1 MLQIRKEGN
10 KNFTHIDTVSG
21 NKYIASDVTI
31 SANNNQILITK
42 EKGSA
47 VFFKIGFDISEV
59 QVYDD
64 TGAGTL
70 ETFSTPTALFNRL
83 IALGYPAFYEDGQ
96 ITLSLNE
103 ILDVNITA
111 LEDGQFLAYNQST
124 GFWENVDTN
133 PASSVAWDELTG
145 SPSDSTDLVNLIV
158 SYSGNP
164 SYEAVDFGN
173 SLWATTSGAATTE
186 AEINA
191 LINAQGFEI
200 ELGVLYKFYIG
211 LILYVNGKS
220 TLYVAYYVFENNN
233 VLGTY
238 GTGSTNGEVSIGDF
252 LNTNSYEYISL
263 PPNNERVD
271 LGEIGATAIYT
282 YINNLDTTGLSW
294 ETLTDDKVWY
304 FYATVSGVAKV
315 YQYTGIFPRDVG
327 SAYSGADP
335 LLDTDFDL
343 QDTENSASSVDILP
357 LNNTFTGF
365 NTFEN
370 NIELQD
376 GTYIFH
382 GVTDWQD
389 DEGDGFSSTGFRYK
403 DGNRESFVGIETEVE
418 GLPQLTFYDPDNGDH
433 ALISMKIWNSSFD
446 GNSNSI
452 DIGGSGAVLSCN
464 NPLSKGLLG
473 GAYYGANYNEN
484 TYVQKKY
491 VDDNITINSD
501 VTSEPSGSDQVLNV
515 VSLTQAEYDAG
526 SPIATTFYIITDA

>member
-21 NKYIASDVTI
+21 NEYIASDVTI

-64 TGAGTL
+64 TSTGAL

-111 LEDGQFLAYNQST
+111 LEDGQFLAYNEST
-124 GFWENVDTN
+124 GFWENVSTN

-145 SPSDSTDLVNLIV
+145 SPSDSAPLVALIND
-158 SYSGNP
+158 SKENP
-164 SYEAVDFGN
+164 SYEPVDFGT
-173 SLWATTSGAATTE
+173 SLWATSSTASTD

-211 LILYVNGKS
+211 TVRLINGKY
-220 TLYVAYYVFENNN
+220 TLFVENYVFGANN

-238 GTGSTNGEVSIGDF
+238 GTGSTNGEVSINDF
-252 LNTNSYEYISL
+252 LNTNSYQYISL
-263 PPNNERVD
+263 PTNNERVD
-271 LGEIGATAIYT
+271 LGEIGATPIYT
-282 YINNLDTTGLSW
+282 YINNLDTTGLDW
-294 ETLTDDKVWY
+294 ETLADGKSWY

-315 YQYTGIFPRDVG
+315 YAYTGVLPRDVG

-343 QDTENSASSVDILP
+343 QDTENGSAVTSVNGQIGAVVLDADDIDDASTT
-357 LNNTFTGF
+357 NKFT
-365 NTFEN
+365 TSAE
-370 NIELQD
+370 ISKL
-376 GTYIFH
+376 
-382 GVTDWQD
+382 
-389 DEGDGFSSTGFRYK
+389 S
-403 DGNRESFVGIETEVE
+403 GIEAGAEVN
-418 GLPQLTFYDPDNGDH
+418 TID
-433 ALISMKIWNSSFD
+433 
-446 GNSNSI
+446 SI
-452 DIGGSGAVLSCN
+452 TAG
-464 NPLSKGLLG
+464 
-473 GAYYGANYNEN
+473 
-484 TYVQKKY
+484 
-491 VDDNITINSD
+491 
-501 VTSEPSGSDQVLNV
+501 EPSGSDTVLNV

-526 SPIATTFYIITDA
+526 TPIATTFYIITDA